1 MLYQQCGL
9 VKNFAL
15 MAHITSEV
23 PEGPIIEFLL
33 SLEPVC
39 PIGLVDL
46 EILNQYGHFKI
57 FVNGERLLIK
67 VALEGV

>member
-1 MLYQQCGL
+1 
-9 VKNFAL
+9 

-33 SLEPVC
+33 SLQPVC

-57 FVNGERLLIK
+57 FVNGEC
-67 VALEGV
+67 ACHT